1 VVPTIINF
9 KNKNLSAAIMSIGFS
24 VDIPA
29 HIVYHFYKTGV
40 SEINENNILSEQKNV
55 EERLRDCLSS
65 IAFPILEA
73 GISTLICVSSLF
85 LVDLVNF
92 YNIFL

>member
-1 VVPTIINF
+1 
-9 KNKNLSAAIMSIGFS
+9 MSIGFS

-40 SEINENNILSEQKNV
+40 SEGNENKLIKNV
-55 EERLRDCLSS
+55 EERLLDCLAS

-73 GISTLICVSSLF
+73 GLSTLICVSSLF
-85 LVDLVNF
+85 LVDLVKFFSLIYFFGRKN
-92 YNIFL
+92 